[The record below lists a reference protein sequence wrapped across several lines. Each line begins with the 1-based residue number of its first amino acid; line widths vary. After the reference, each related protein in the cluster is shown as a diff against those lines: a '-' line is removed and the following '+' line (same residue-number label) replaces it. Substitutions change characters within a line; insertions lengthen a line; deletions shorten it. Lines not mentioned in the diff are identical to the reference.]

1 AQQAVQPSILSLF
14 RCRSCGQTPYAQ
26 SYCGHPRSRKN
37 TSPNFTGQSHLSESP
52 EPAATVLLL
61 RAARCRG
68 HPRIW
73 ARSLRHSTTPQRLR
87 LPSAPISMDA
97 APPGQNFPPDASS
110 SMSPSH
116 LESEAASA
124 IVDARWLL
132 SGMQPAI
139 YAFIFVN
146 PKSGNQLGRDLIDLP
161 FQHFRLKKAPN
172 VQIQWYNLFEEEE
185 KNKGIDYLRWVQQ
198 AQHKADR
205 LRRRAPLTTSAA
217 SNQLQTN
224 DATSVQSVGL
234 SALANL
240 KGHAQQEPE
249 VWNAQSSHKRR
260 ASSTHG
266 PDQAE
271 GVQEAADFTQNH
283 PSSTLSTADLAP
295 IEIHIWSAGGDGT
308 VMSVYSCLKDA
319 GIDFSRV
326 YFSCI
331 PFGTGN
337 DFSQALG
344 WGKTVGRNFIG
355 DHLLTLCEMT
365 EERLDGSIALLD
377 IWDIE
382 VETFEGGHIQKAR
395 DLHNPGARQPSL
407 STRMCS
413 YFAMGVQ
420 GYVGAG
426 FEANRSRSRTRNF
439 FEYFIQSFKW
449 VTTRKFPYVTELL
462 KSINQD
468 GQPVLTVRRPPTLRH
483 RGGKTKVTTDPN
495 DPASTAQGPDNIQR
509 PLLNIHPIELVV
521 QNIPHIWGREIDIW
535 GQAGCRQNTVLNRQG
550 PTDSNQW
557 TPQLCGDGKAEVF
570 CFEDVKSYIR
580 QLIHPTDRL
589 ARVGQFSNEFEL
601 SFRCPT
607 EYQTYCKKWYPIL
620 HLHRRRTPY
629 GQTCIFVDGEFYQV
643 HHPKTIR
650 FKRKDCLRAIGSDPH
665 ASRLVRDAQK
675 MSENSRPPAPVN
687 VRGSIVIDHGDE

>member
-1 AQQAVQPSILSLF
+1 MAAALLTQRTPSVAPS
-14 RCRSCGQTPYAQ
+14 
-26 SYCGHPRSRKN
+26 
-37 TSPNFTGQSHLSESP
+37 SPGPDHHASE
-52 EPAATVLLL
+52 T
-61 RAARCRG
+61 
-68 HPRIW
+68 
-73 ARSLRHSTTPQRLR
+73 
-87 LPSAPISMDA
+87 
-97 APPGQNFPPDASS
+97 
-110 SMSPSH
+110 
-116 LESEAASA
+116 ASA

-146 PKSGNQLGRDLIDLP
+146 PRSGNQLGRDLIDLP

-172 VQIQWYNLFEEEE
+172 VQIQWYNLFDDEE
-185 KNKGIDYLRWVQQ
+185 KSKGISYLRWVQQ
-198 AQHKADR
+198 AQLKADR
-205 LRRRAPLTTSAA
+205 LRHHAPPTNA
-217 SNQLQTN
+217 SFTNLSRTN

-234 SALANL
+234 GALVDL
-240 KGHAQQEPE
+240 KGHAHQEPE
-249 VWNAQSSHKRR
+249 VWNVQPFQKRSAGSTFGPGETSTDAARLEREGLGGGSAGHAQ
-260 ASSTHG
+260 
-266 PDQAE
+266 
-271 GVQEAADFTQNH
+271 GVHEAADSNQDH
-283 PSSTLSTADLAP
+283 SISTLPTGAFAP

-308 VMSVYSCLKDA
+308 VMSVYSYLKDA

-355 DHLLTLCEMT
+355 DHLLSLCRMS
-365 EERLDGSIALLD
+365 EERLDGNIALLE

-382 VETFEGGHIQKAR
+382 VDTFEGGYIQKAR
-395 DLHNPGARQPSL
+395 DLRDPYTSQSSI

-426 FEANRSRSRTRNF
+426 FEANRGRSRTRNF

-462 KSINQD
+462 KSINQGD
-468 GQPVLTVRRPPTLRH
+468 QPVLTVRRPPTLRH

-495 DPASTAQGPDNIQR
+495 DTTNTTQGADGIQR

-521 QNIPHIWGREIDIW
+521 QNIPHIWGREIDVW
-535 GQAGCRQNTVLNRQG
+535 GKAECRPHTVLNRQG
-550 PTDSNQW
+550 PTDHSQW
-557 TPQLCGDGKAEVF
+557 TPQLCGDGKVEVF
-570 CFEDVKSYIR
+570 CFEDVKSYVRHLIR
-580 QLIHPTDRL
+580 PTDRL
-589 ARVGQFSNEFEL
+589 ARVGQFSDEFEL
-601 SFRCPT
+601 TFRCPT
-607 EYQTYCKKWYPIL
+607 EYQTFRKKWHPIL
-620 HLHRRRTPY
+620 YLHRRRTPI

-643 HHPKTIR
+643 YRPKSIR
-650 FKRKDCLRAIGSDPH
+650 FKRKDCLRAIGSNPE

-675 MSENSRPPAPVN
+675 MSAESRPPAPITT
-687 VRGSIVIDHGDE
+687 RGSIVIDHDNE